1 MFGSLLIPF
10 AALLAVAILGFYL
23 YIKRRKR
30 REKISEILSGSNL
43 LAHWI
48 YTPVEW
54 QRAVEEEFTWA
65 RSKGDI
71 GHVYISPAAIYVK
84 SDSADRLIELSEDGK
99 VVTHAS
105 YRGEEGSPL
114 KLRVRWRIVKRYQDR
129 SDEVKYYKE
138 DYRIPVPL
146 KHKEEAQRVA
156 DFFTAK
162 LEANLNAYTAV
173 VADDEP
179 ISLFGRDSF

>member
-30 REKISEILSGSNL
+30 REKISEMLCGTDL

-48 YTPVEW
+48 YKPDEW

-65 RSKGDI
+65 KSKGDE
-71 GHVYISPAAIYVK
+71 GHVYISPTGICVK
-84 SDSADRLIELSEDGK
+84 SDSGDRLIELGGEGK
-99 VVTHAS
+99 VVTYAA

-114 KLRVRWRIVKRYQDR
+114 KLRVRWKIVKRYQDR
-129 SDEVKYYKE
+129 SDEVKYFKE

-162 LEANLNAYTAV
+162 LEANLNAYAAV
-173 VADDEP
+173 VPDDEP
-179 ISLFGRDSF
+179 ISLFGKDSF